1 MRGRNKCT
9 FDKGGGATWELMDLP
24 LSERGQTGKWGGSAT
39 QQKNGQRQE
48 EADHRSAPLCHWQR
62 QEKRLGVSSRQGNP
76 NSIIINSYLHYQ
88 KQRARSAGEDG
99 VRGAH
104 SQVTLEM

>member
-1 MRGRNKCT
+1 
-9 FDKGGGATWELMDLP
+9 MDLP
-24 LSERGQTGKWGGSAT
+24 LSERGQTGKEGD
-39 QQKNGQRQE
+39 QQPNRKMGKDRKRQITE
-48 EADHRSAPLCHWQR
+48 VHPYVTQR

-88 KQRARSAGEDG
+88 KQRAPSAGKDV